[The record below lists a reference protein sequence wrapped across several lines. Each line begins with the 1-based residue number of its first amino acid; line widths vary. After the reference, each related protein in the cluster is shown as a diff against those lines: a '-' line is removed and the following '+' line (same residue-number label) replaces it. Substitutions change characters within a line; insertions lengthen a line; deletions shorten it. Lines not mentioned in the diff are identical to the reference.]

1 MKKKKGIAILLSCS
15 MLLAG
20 TMMPAPH
27 ASAAKKIKLNKK
39 KLVLKVGDTY
49 KLKLKN
55 CKKKIKWRSSKKKIA
70 TVNSKGKV
78 KAKKAG
84 TTIISAKVKGKRYN
98 CRVKVTKAASS
109 KVSPKVTATPK
120 KATPT
125 KAPNNQPN
133 TPVSPQSPATNTPA
147 GSAPVGTSTA
157 TPVPTATT
165 VPAPA
170 PTLNP
175 LAKNISTTTQILSQ
189 HILLS
194 VTNNNTVWMD
204 TVDISYDYYDVS
216 GENIA
221 SGFTSLYYL
230 PPQETQYISI
240 PFEHEFSAIDE
251 TLSETTIDVIEADN
265 DGEYLDLQEKVTITA
280 GEIDTLNAYMPITIF
295 NHSAYDAN
303 GSYAVLFYDTEHN
316 LIDAVC
322 NTYTANSKTSYD
334 EIINLP
340 YRMDDETGEMEI
352 LSTEY
357 DIVYFA
363 HSFEETDEMSE
374 LTKNVSLTPQKLT
387 NTLLVNVKNNN
398 KSWLSAVYVDYSF
411 YDTEDNYVTSG
422 SGSLLSMKAGETQAI
437 AIDIGAEQL
446 ESIDLDQ
453 SIVEVTVEDNTEFY
467 SYNTTNRVQ
476 TTTTLEDGTYNITFT
491 NNATYDVEGSYIIY
505 FYDSKHTLVDAYQ
518 ETIYIPQDSY
528 DTAYV
533 KAPDI
538 YDTDGELIPIASY
551 KVDTTVHTTQDIN

>member
-1 MKKKKGIAILLSCS
+1 MKMKQGIAILLSCS
-15 MLLAG
+15 MLMAG
-20 TMMPAPH
+20 TMIPAPH
-27 ASAAKKIKLNKK
+27 ASAAKIKLNKK

-98 CRVKVTKAASS
+98 CRVKVTKA
-109 KVSPKVTATPK
+109 SPKVTTAPK
-120 KATPT
+120 KTTPT
-125 KAPNNQPN
+125 QIPNNKPSTPVTPQPPASN
-133 TPVSPQSPATNTPA
+133 TPTGPGP
-147 GSAPVGTSTA
+147 GETSTA
-157 TPVPTATT
+157 TPVPTATA
-165 VPAPA
+165 VPTPA
-170 PTLNP
+170 PTPNP
-175 LAKNISTTTQILSQ
+175 LAQNINITTQVLSQ

-194 VTNNNTVWMD
+194 VTNNNAVWMN
-204 TVDISYDYYDVS
+204 TVDISYDYYDVT

-221 SGFTSLYYL
+221 SGYTSLYYL

-240 PFEHEFSAIDE
+240 PFEQEFSAIDE
-251 TLSETTIDVIEADN
+251 SLSETVVDVTEADY
-265 DGEYLDLQEKVTITA
+265 DGEYLDLQDKVTITA
-280 GEIDTLNAYMPITIF
+280 GEIDTTNAYMPLTIF
-295 NHSAYDAN
+295 NHSAYEAS
-303 GSYAVLFYDTEHN
+303 GSYTVFFYDTEHN
-316 LIDAVC
+316 LIDAAS

-334 EIINLP
+334 DMVDLP
-340 YRMDDETGEMEI
+340 YRIDDETGEMEI
-352 LSTEY
+352 LSTDYE
-357 DIVYFA
+357 IVSFA
-363 HSFEETDEMSE
+363 HGFEETDEMSE
-374 LTKNVSLTPQKLT
+374 LVKNVTLTPQKLT

-411 YDTEDNYVTSG
+411 YDSEDNYVTSG
-422 SGSLLSMKAGETQAI
+422 SGSLLIMKAGETQAM

-446 ESIDLDQ
+446 ESIDLEQ

-476 TTTTLEDGTYNITFT
+476 TTTTLEDGIYNITIT

-505 FYDSKHTLVDAYQ
+505 FYDSKHTILDAYQ

-533 KAPDI
+533 QAPEI
-538 YDTDGELIPIASY
+538 YDADGALVPIASCM
-551 KVDTTVHTTQDIN
+551 VQTTVHTTQDID